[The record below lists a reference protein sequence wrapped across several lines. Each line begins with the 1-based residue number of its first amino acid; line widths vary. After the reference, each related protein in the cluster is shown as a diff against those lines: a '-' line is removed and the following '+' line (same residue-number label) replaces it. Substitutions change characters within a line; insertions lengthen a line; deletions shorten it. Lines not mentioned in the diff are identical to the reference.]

1 MKKARGEKMK
11 IIIKLAVSFC
21 LIVFLG
27 SGILIFG
34 QTKAIRGAEIHTMA
48 GEIIKAGVILIQEG
62 KIAAIGDNITV
73 PAGAE
78 VIEAS
83 GWILYPGFI
92 ASSCRLSPAEIQNF
106 ESFSPDLSSL
116 DGLDFFGDHS
126 RLLAG
131 GITSVYL
138 DTSKNGLISGKGAL
152 VKLGTGHGGS
162 SVLKKDAALRI
173 NLGEG
178 SLLPP
183 MTKVYPAPISDENP
197 ITPVQKQFPSSS
209 LGAYWVVRGLFRF
222 EPYTGDLAKYMNN
235 ISSSLRQAQEQ
246 KIPLLVQ
253 CQRVP
258 EIEQALELSE
268 QLKMPLIISGGA
280 EAHRLSA
287 VLKEKNIPVIAE
299 SNLKP
304 NDAYQEKSFP
314 LSEASLND
322 PENISALMSQGILT
336 SIVPAEDK
344 YLPDLLWIVQYHQR
358 FGLSSEDLIKS
369 ITINPARIFGVD
381 SRIGSLEKGK
391 DADILFFQSE
401 AGKPLPRLR
410 KVMIEGRIIY
420 EQH

>member
-1 MKKARGEKMK
+1 MKNPRGGKMK
-11 IIIKLAVSFC
+11 IIKKMAVSFC

-27 SGILIFG
+27 SGFLLFG

-48 GEIIKAGVILIQEG
+48 GEVIKSGVILIQEG
-62 KIAAIGDNITV
+62 KIAAIGSNIAV

-78 VIEAS
+78 TIEAS

-92 ASSCRLSPAEIQNF
+92 ASSCRLSSGEIQNF

-116 DGLDFFGDHS
+116 DGFDFFEDQS

-131 GITSVYL
+131 GITAVYL
-138 DTSKNGLISGKGAL
+138 DTSKNRLISGKGAL
-152 VKLGTGHGGS
+152 VKLGTGSPGS
-162 SVLKKDAALRI
+162 SVLRKDVALRV

-183 MTKVYPAPISDENP
+183 MIKTYPAPISDENP

-209 LGAYWVVRGLFRF
+209 LGAYWVVRGLFRL

-235 ISSSLRQAQEQ
+235 ISSSLRQAREQ
-246 KIPLLVQ
+246 KIPLLIQ
-253 CQRVP
+253 CQKVP

-268 QLKMPLIISGGA
+268 QLKMPAIISGGA
-280 EAHRLSA
+280 QAHNLSA
-287 VLKEKNIPVIAE
+287 VLKEKNIPVLAE

-304 NDAYQEKSFP
+304 NDSYKEKAFP

-322 PENISALMSQGILT
+322 PENVSALISQGVLT
-336 SIVPAEDK
+336 SIAPAEDK
-344 YLPDLLWIVQYHQR
+344 YLPDLLWIVLYHQKY
-358 FGLSSEDLIKS
+358 GLSAEELIKS
-369 ITINPARIFGVD
+369 ITINPARIFGVEG
-381 SRIGSLEKGK
+381 RIGSLEKGK
-391 DADILFFQSE
+391 DADVLFFQSE
-401 AGKPLPRLR
+401 KGKPLPQLK

>member
-1 MKKARGEKMK
+1 MK
-11 IIIKLAVSFC
+11 IINKMAFSFC

-27 SGILIFG
+27 SGILLFG

-48 GEIIKAGVILIQEG
+48 GEVIKSGIILIEQG
-62 KIAAIGDNITV
+62 KIVAIGDNVMV

-78 VIEAS
+78 IIEAS

-92 ASSCRLSPAEIQNF
+92 ASSCRLSSEEIQNF

-116 DGLDFFGDHS
+116 DGFDFFGDYS

-131 GITSVYL
+131 GITAIYL
-138 DTSKNGLISGKGAL
+138 DTSKNRLISGKGAL
-152 VKLGTGHGGS
+152 VKLGTGQGGPP
-162 SVLKKDAALRI
+162 VLKKDAALRI

-209 LGAYWVVRGLFRF
+209 LGAYWVVRSIFRF

-235 ISSSLRQAQEQ
+235 ISSSLRKAQEQ
-246 KIPLLVQ
+246 KIPLLIQ
-253 CQRVP
+253 CQKVP
-258 EIEQALELSE
+258 EIEQAIELSE
-268 QLKMPLIISGGA
+268 QLKIPLIISGGA

-304 NDAYQEKSFP
+304 NDVYKEKTFP
-314 LSEASLND
+314 LSEGSLND
-322 PENISALMSQGILT
+322 PENISVLIGQGILT
-336 SIVPAEDK
+336 SIAPAEDK
-344 YLPDLLWIVQYHQR
+344 NLPDLLWIVLYHQKY
-358 FGLSSEDLIKS
+358 GLSAEDLIKS

-401 AGKPLPRLR
+401 PGKPLPRLR
-410 KVMIEGRIIY
+410 KVMIEGRIIH